1 MAGKNPFDLSGRVVV
16 VTGGNGGIGLGMAEG
31 LATMGA
37 KVAIWA
43 RNEEKN
49 AKALARL
56 ADAPGEAMALAVDVN
71 SQEAVDAAMAET
83 LEKFGRVDGMF
94 ANAGIS
100 ARKASILDRTE
111 EDWRRVLEANV
122 LGVHRV
128 FKVAATHMVER
139 AKEGDAFGR
148 LVVTSSTST
157 IFGAAG
163 NEPYGGSKGAVL
175 SMMRALAVELARFGI
190 TANAILP
197 GWTESEMTA
206 PAFANEKFVKATM
219 GRTPIRRYCTPED
232 FSNLAVYLM
241 TDGASA
247 HTGDCLRI
255 DGGYSIF

>member
-1 MAGKNPFDLSGRVVV
+1 MAKNPFDLSGRVAV

-31 LATMGA
+31 LAAMGA
-37 KVAIWA
+37 NVAVWA

-49 AKALARL
+49 ARALKRL
-56 ADAPGEAMALAVDVN
+56 ADAPGEAMALPVDVN
-71 SQEAVDAAMAET
+71 DAAAVEAAMAQT
-83 LEKFGRVDGMF
+83 LERFGRVDGMF

-100 ARKASILDRTE
+100 ARKSSILERTE
-111 EDWRRVLEANV
+111 EDWLKVLEANV
-122 LGVHRV
+122 LGVHRC
-128 FKVAATHMVER
+128 FKAAAAHMVER
-139 AKEGDAFGR
+139 AKDGDAFGR

-157 IFGAAG
+157 IFGAATS
-163 NEPYGGSKGAVL
+163 EPYGASKGAVL

-219 GRTPIRRYCTPED
+219 ARTPIRRYCTPED

-241 TDGASA
+241 TNGASA

>member
-1 MAGKNPFDLSGRVVV
+1 MAANPFDLTGRVVV
-16 VTGGNGGIGLGMAEG
+16 VTGGNGGIGLAITAG
-31 LATMGA
+31 L
-37 KVAIWA
+37 
-43 RNEEKN
+43 EKN

-56 ADAPGEAMALAVDVN
+56 AEAPGEAIALPCDVTRAE
-71 SQEAVDAAMAET
+71 SVDAAMAET

-94 ANAGIS
+94 ANAGVS
-100 ARKASILDRTE
+100 ARKTSLLERTE
-111 EDWRRVLEANV
+111 EDWHKVLEANV

-128 FKVAATHMVER
+128 FKAAATHMVER
-139 AKEGDAFGR
+139 AKDGDAFGR

-157 IFGAAG
+157 IFGAATS
-163 NEPYGGSKGAVL
+163 EPYGASKGAVL

-206 PAFANEKFVKATM
+206 PAFSNEKFVKATM
-219 GRTPIRRYCTPED
+219 ARTPIRRYCTPED

-241 TDGASA
+241 TNGASA

>member
-43 RNEEKN
+43 RNEKKN

-56 ADAPGEAMALAVDVN
+56 AEAPGEAMALAVDVN

-197 GWTESEMTA
+197 GWIATDMTQDA
-206 PAFANEKFVKATM
+206 MANQKFAENAGKRIPA
-219 GRTPIRRYCTPED
+219 RRWGAPED
-232 FSNLAVYLM
+232 FGGIACYLLS
-241 TDGASA
+241 DASA
-247 HTGDCLRI
+247 YHTGQLLQI
-255 DGGYSIF
+255 DGGYWRF